1 MLLRNHNPTRS
12 AVPALLGRFAAAWL
26 GWLLPL
32 TIAFAGPDN
41 SARTFRLPA
50 GPASETLKQF
60 AEQAQREILF
70 PSEPVA
76 DVRTH
81 RVHGDYP
88 PREAL
93 DRMLASTRL
102 RALEST
108 DTGGFVISP
117 APSAPTPAADAHPSL
132 HPMKTKSTLAA
143 IAGWFALGA
152 ATAVPAQ
159 TSTAHAADGSPIGA
173 IEGRVFSASS
183 DNYLERVRVTVEN
196 STLET
201 LTDADGIYRLP
212 AVPAGPARLKFFYT
226 GFPPRT
232 ESVTVTAAQTTQF
245 NVTLGADTPPDPRG
259 GVVRLDAFTVST
271 SKEMSGSAIAIN
283 EQRYAPNLKNVVA
296 TDELGFVPEGNVAEF
311 IKFMPGVSVDN
322 VGGFARGVSLNGV
335 SPDYVPVTIDGFS
348 VASANPGGGTARN
361 VSMDMLSIN
370 NLARVEVVFSPTPES
385 PGSALAG
392 SVNMVPRSSFERAK
406 PVVDWNLY
414 LLMRDNA
421 RHFHKTPGPQ
431 RAYTRKVHPGFDFT
445 YLRPVNKN
453 FGFTISAGT
462 STNYLNQDFIQNTWR
477 GASADTNGTT
487 FPHTTP
493 DRPYLSS
500 TAVRDNTK
508 DSTRNSFS
516 TTLDARLGPSDR
528 LTFSF
533 QYSSTA
539 FANMSRTLTFNV
551 GATDAGGF
559 TPFSTRGRTGSGTLV
574 LANVGQTRDNRTVM
588 PTLTWRH
595 TGPLWQGE
603 VGLGYSRATHTLR
616 NMDRGLFNNV
626 TAQRTGV
633 TVSFADIFY
642 LRPNSITVTEG
653 AAATPVDP
661 YKLSNYALL
670 STTGSE
676 QHNSDTQR
684 TAFARVRRAF
694 DWRVP
699 VVLRTGLDLRRA
711 ERDLQGFTS
720 SYSYVGRDGRPS
732 TTLAGGDDAALPFL
746 DEGASQRVAPFGFP
760 RVEWV
765 SSEEVLGHYRAN
777 LAQFL
782 PNANSEY
789 RSIVSAS
796 KFAAE
801 TVSSVYL
808 RGDVE
813 LLQRRLKLIGG
824 VRAEQTNVSADGPF
838 NDPTRNFQRDASG
851 RVIDSNPAL
860 AGVQPALIHPASDA
874 LAVSRL
880 TFLERAAH
888 TGKEYLRFFPSLN
901 ASYNVR
907 ENLVAR
913 AAVYQSVGRPD
924 LNQYAGG
931 VTLPDTESPASNSN
945 RIVVNN
951 AGIKAWTA
959 RTANARLEYYF
970 QGVGQI
976 SVGGFLRNYENFFQP
991 VTFRPPAGFFE
1002 VYGIDPSVY
1011 GAYDVATQRNI
1022 PGTVKTSGV
1031 DFSYKQALTR
1041 LPPWARGVQVF
1052 ANASAQ
1058 RVTGEAAENFAGYVP
1073 RVYSWGVSLTR
1084 PKFNVRANWNYRG
1097 RLRSGPGL
1105 ASDPQSYTWQGKKMN
1120 LDLQGEYFIRRD
1132 LALFANLRNV
1142 SNATEDFEIHGP
1154 ATPAHAQFRSRQ
1166 DFGSLWTFGLKGSF

>member
-1 MLLRNHNPTRS
+1 MKKKTP
-12 AVPALLGRFAAAWL
+12 
-26 GWLLPL
+26 
-32 TIAFAGPDN
+32 IA
-41 SARTFRLPA
+41 
-50 GPASETLKQF
+50 
-60 AEQAQREILF
+60 
-70 PSEPVA
+70 
-76 DVRTH
+76 
-81 RVHGDYP
+81 
-88 PREAL
+88 
-93 DRMLASTRL
+93 
-102 RALEST
+102 
-108 DTGGFVISP
+108 
-117 APSAPTPAADAHPSL
+117 
-132 HPMKTKSTLAA
+132 
-143 IAGWFALGA
+143 ALGA
-152 ATAVPAQ
+152 WLALALVSAPPVPG
-159 TSTAHAADGSPIGA
+159 ADVASPIGV
-173 IEGRVFSASS
+173 IEGRVFSAASN
-183 DNYLERVRVTVEN
+183 NYLERVRVTVEN
-196 STLET
+196 TGQET
-201 LTDADGIYRLP
+201 LTDADGVFRLT
-212 AVPAGPARLKFFYT
+212 AVPVGTARVKFFYT
-226 GFPPRT
+226 GFAPQT
-232 ESVTVTAAQTTQF
+232 ESITVTAAQTTQF
-245 NVTLGADTPPDPRG
+245 NVTLGATAPPNARG
-259 GVVRLDAFTVST
+259 EVVQLDAFTVAT
-271 SKEMSGSAIAIN
+271 SKEMSGAAIAIN
-283 EQRYAPNLKNVVA
+283 EQRFAPNLRNVVA

-361 VSMDMLSIN
+361 VSLDMLSIN

-445 YLRPVNKN
+445 YLKPVNKN

-477 GASADTNGTT
+477 GASAETNGTT

-533 QYSSTA
+533 QFSSTA

-551 GATDAGGF
+551 GATDVGGF

-626 TAQRTGV
+626 NAQRTGV

-642 LRPNSITVTEG
+642 LRPNTITVTEG

-661 YKLSNYALL
+661 YRLSNYALL

-699 VVLRTGLDLRRA
+699 VTLRTGLDVRRS

-746 DEGASQRVAPFGFP
+746 DDGASQRVAPFGFP
-760 RVEWV
+760 RIEWV
-765 SSEEVLGHYRAN
+765 SNEAVLDSYRAN
-777 LAQFL
+777 PTHFV

-789 RSIVSAS
+789 RSIVTAS

-801 TVSSVYL
+801 TVSSVYF

-824 VRAEQTNVSADGPF
+824 VRAEQTNVSADGPL

-851 RVIDSNPAL
+851 RIVTVASPTPADPNRR
-860 AGVQPALIHPASDA
+860 VPALIHPTTDA

-880 TFLERAAH
+880 TFLERGAH
-888 TGKEYLRFFPSLN
+888 TEKEYLRFFPSLN

-913 AAVYQSVGRPD
+913 AAVYQSVGRPN

-931 VTLPDTESPASNSN
+931 ITLPDTENPASTSN

-959 RTANARLEYYF
+959 RTANARIEYYF
-970 QGVGQI
+970 RGVGQI
-976 SVGGFLRNYENFFQP
+976 SVGGFLRNYENFFEA
-991 VTFRPPAGFFE
+991 VTFRAPPDFFE
-1002 VYGIDPSVY
+1002 LYGIDPSVY
-1011 GAYDVATQRNI
+1011 GGYDVATQRNI

-1041 LPPWARGVQVF
+1041 LPHWARGVQVF

-1084 PKFNVRANWNYRG
+1084 QKFNVRANWNYRG
-1097 RLRSGPGL
+1097 RQRDGTGL
-1105 ASDPQSYTWQGKKMN
+1105 ASDPQSYAWLGKKLN
-1120 LDLQGEYFIRRD
+1120 LDLQGEYFIRRG

-1142 SNATEDFEIHGP
+1142 NDATEDVEITGP

-1166 DFGSLWTFGLKGSF
+1166 DFGSLWTVGLKGSF

>member
-1 MLLRNHNPTRS
+1 MHPFLALLRLSLAVS
-12 AVPALLGRFAAAWL
+12 ACLL
-26 GWLLPL
+26 
-32 TIAFAGPDN
+32 
-41 SARTFRLPA
+41 
-50 GPASETLKQF
+50 
-60 AEQAQREILF
+60 
-70 PSEPVA
+70 V
-76 DVRTH
+76 V
-81 RVHGDYP
+81 
-88 PREAL
+88 
-93 DRMLASTRL
+93 AST
-102 RALEST
+102 
-108 DTGGFVISP
+108 
-117 APSAPTPAADAHPSL
+117 PTPVRAQAVATGSITGRVASAHTGSYLEGARITIPGTSL
-132 HPMKTKSTLAA
+132 ETFTDDS
-143 IAGWFALGA
+143 GYFAL
-152 ATAVPAQ
+152 
-159 TSTAHAADGSPIGA
+159 
-173 IEGRVFSASS
+173 
-183 DNYLERVRVTVEN
+183 
-196 STLET
+196 
-201 LTDADGIYRLP
+201 TD
-212 AVPAGPARLKFFYT
+212 VPAGAAKLHVFFT
-226 GFPPRT
+226 GFEART
-232 ESVTVTAAQTTQF
+232 ETVFITAGSPATRDI
-245 NVTLGADTPPDPRG
+245 TLGAPANATAGP
-259 GVVRLDAFTVST
+259 VKLDAFTVAT
-271 SKEMSGSAIAIN
+271 SKEMSGAAIAIN
-283 EQRYAPNLKNVVA
+283 EQRFAPNLRNVVA

-361 VSMDMLSIN
+361 VSLDMLSIN

-421 RHFHKTPGPQ
+421 RHFHQTPGPQ
-431 RAYTRKVHPGFDFT
+431 RAATRKVHPGFDFT
-445 YLRPVNKN
+445 YLKPVNKN

-533 QYSSTA
+533 QFSSTA

-551 GATDAGGF
+551 GATDVGGF

-616 NMDRGLFNNV
+616 NMDRGLFNN
-626 TAQRTGV
+626 TNAQRTGV

-642 LRPNSITVTEG
+642 LRPNTLTVTEG

-684 TAFARVRRAF
+684 TAFARLRRAF

-699 VVLRTGLDLRRA
+699 VTLRTGLDVRRSD
-711 ERDLQGFTS
+711 RDLQGFTS

-746 DEGASQRVAPFGFP
+746 DAGAATRVAPFGFP
-760 RVEWV
+760 RIEWV
-765 SSEEVLGHYRAN
+765 SNEAVLESYRAN
-777 LAQFL
+777 PTHFV

-789 RSIVSAS
+789 RSIVTAS

-801 TVSSVYL
+801 TVSSVYI

-824 VRAEQTNVSADGPF
+824 VRAEQTNVSADGPL

-851 RVIDSNPAL
+851 RIITIASPTPADPNRRVTVPI
-860 AGVQPALIHPASDA
+860 ATDA

-880 TFLERAAH
+880 TFLERGAR
-888 TGKEYLRFFPSLN
+888 TEKEYLRFFPSLN

-913 AAVYQSVGRPD
+913 VAVYQSVGRPN

-931 VTLPDTESPASNSN
+931 ITLPDTESPASNTN

-959 RTANARLEYYF
+959 RTVNARLEYYF
-970 QGVGQI
+970 QGVGQVSI
-976 SVGGFLRNYENFFQP
+976 GGFRRDYENFFEA
-991 VTFRPPAGFFE
+991 VTFRAPTDFFDL
-1002 VYGIDPSVY
+1002 YGIDPSVY
-1011 GAYDVATQRNI
+1011 GGYDVATQRNI
-1022 PGTVKTSGV
+1022 PGTVKTSGL

-1041 LPPWARGVQVF
+1041 LPHWARGVQVF

-1084 PKFNVRANWNYRG
+1084 QKFNVRANWNYRG
-1097 RLRSGPGL
+1097 RQRDGAGL
-1105 ASDPQSYTWQGKKMN
+1105 ASDPQSYTWLGKKLN
-1120 LDLQGEYFIRRD
+1120 LDLQGEYFIRRG

-1142 SNATEDFEIHGP
+1142 NDATEDVEITGP

-1166 DFGSLWTFGLKGSF
+1166 DFGSLWTVGVKGSF

>member
-1 MLLRNHNPTRS
+1 MKKKNSL
-12 AVPALLGRFAAAWL
+12 AAFV
-26 GWLLPL
+26 GWLAL
-32 TIAFAGPDN
+32 T
-41 SARTFRLPA
+41 
-50 GPASETLKQF
+50 
-60 AEQAQREILF
+60 
-70 PSEPVA
+70 V
-76 DVRTH
+76 
-81 RVHGDYP
+81 
-88 PREAL
+88 
-93 DRMLASTRL
+93 
-102 RALEST
+102 
-108 DTGGFVISP
+108 
-117 APSAPTPAADAHPSL
+117 
-132 HPMKTKSTLAA
+132 
-143 IAGWFALGA
+143 
-152 ATAVPAQ
+152 ATALPGA
-159 TSTAHAADGSPIGA
+159 TGASPTGA
-173 IEGRVFSASS
+173 IEGRVLSASS
-183 DNYLERVRVTVEN
+183 ENYLERVRVTVEN
-196 STLET
+196 TPLET
-201 LTDADGIYRLP
+201 LTDSDGIYRFP
-212 AVPAGPARLKFFYT
+212 AVPAGPARVTFFYT
-226 GFPPRT
+226 GFPPQT
-232 ESVTVTAAQTTQF
+232 ETVAVAAAQTTQF
-245 NVTLGADTPPDPRG
+245 NFTLGAAAPARAQG
-259 GVVRLDAFTVST
+259 GVVRLDAVTVST
-271 SKEMSGSAIAIN
+271 SKEMSGAAIAIN
-283 EQRYAPNLKNVVA
+283 EQRFAPNLRNVVA

-361 VSMDMLSIN
+361 VSLDMLSIN

-421 RHFHKTPGPQ
+421 RDFHKTPGPQ
-431 RAYTRKVHPGFDFT
+431 RAATRKVHPGFDFT
-445 YLRPVNKN
+445 YLKPVNKN

-477 GASADTNGTT
+477 GASAETNGTT
-487 FPHTTP
+487 FPQTTP

-533 QYSSTA
+533 QFSSTA

-551 GATDAGGF
+551 GATDVGGF

-595 TGPLWQGE
+595 TGPIWQGE
-603 VGLGYSRATHTLR
+603 VGLGYSRAAHTLR

-626 TAQRTGV
+626 SAQRTGV
-633 TVSFADIFY
+633 TVSFDDIFY
-642 LRPNSITVTEG
+642 LRPNLITVTEG

-676 QHNSDTQR
+676 QHTSDTQR

-699 VVLRTGLDLRRA
+699 IILRTGLDVRQS

-720 SYSYVGRDGRPS
+720 SFSYVGADGRAS

-746 DEGASQRVAPFGFP
+746 DPGASQRVAPFGFP
-760 RVEWV
+760 RIEWV
-765 SSEEVLGHYRAN
+765 SNEAVLESYRAN
-777 LAQFL
+777 PTHFV

-801 TVSSVYL
+801 TVSSVYF

-824 VRAEQTNVSADGPF
+824 VRAEQTNVSADGPLT
-838 NDPTRNFQRDASG
+838 DPTRNFQRDASG
-851 RVIDSNPAL
+851 RVITVASPTPADPNRRVPVL
-860 AGVQPALIHPASDA
+860 IQPTSDA

-880 TFLERAAH
+880 TFLERGAS
-888 TGKEYLRFFPSLN
+888 TEKEYLRFFPSLN

-907 ENLVAR
+907 DNLVAR
-913 AAVYQSVGRPD
+913 AAVYQSVGRPN

-931 VTLPDTESPASNSN
+931 ISLPDTENPASTAN

-951 AGIKAWTA
+951 AGIKAWSA
-959 RTANARLEYYF
+959 RTVNARLEYYF

-976 SVGGFLRNYENFFQP
+976 SVGGFRRDYENFFEA
-991 VTFRPPAGFFE
+991 VTFRPPGDFFE
-1002 VYGIDPSVY
+1002 LYGIDPSVY
-1011 GAYDVATQRNI
+1011 GGYDVATQRNI

-1041 LPPWARGVQVF
+1041 LPNWARGVQVF

-1058 RVTGEAAENFAGYVP
+1058 RVTGEAAENFSGYVP

-1084 PKFNVRANWNYRG
+1084 QKFNVRANWNYRG
-1097 RLRSGPGL
+1097 RQRDGTGL
-1105 ASDPQSYTWQGKKMN
+1105 ASDPQSYVWLGKKMN
-1120 LDLQGEYFIRRD
+1120 LDLQGEYFIRRGF
-1132 LALFANLRNV
+1132 ALFANLRNV
-1142 SNATEDFEIHGP
+1142 NDATEDVAIYGP
-1154 ATPAHAQFRSRQ
+1154 ATPAHARFRSRQ
-1166 DFGSLWTFGLKGSF
+1166 DFGSLWTVGLKGSF